1 MKPDLKIK
9 ESLLCLTRDTPD
21 YSHFRQVEK
30 LVHAG
35 ASFIQLRS
43 KSIPESLLL
52 EESKSAVFLAKHNAC
67 KLIINDHYEMAKDVD
82 ADGVHLGVSDAP
94 VEFVRDYLPRGK
106 IIGKTV
112 HSIEEAKIAV
122 KEQPDYIGLGP
133 VRNSITKK
141 ELTPCLSDEEFKE
154 ITALLHP
161 IPVFLIGGLNRNDF
175 DLIDRIHVQGICLC
189 SDLSLDK
196 DDPTHLHEIVQ
207 KSRSFEPALH
217 SL

>member
-1 MKPDLKIK
+1 MKPDLRIK
-9 ESLLCLTRDTPD
+9 ESLLCITRDTPD
-21 YSHFRQVEK
+21 FSHFSQVEK
-30 LVHAG
+30 LVHEG

-43 KSIPESLLL
+43 KLVPESVLL
-52 EESKSAVFLAKHNAC
+52 EESKSAVILAKQNGS
-67 KLIINDHYEMAKDVD
+67 KLIINDHYKLARDVD

-94 VEFVRDYLPRGK
+94 VEFVRDYLPQGK

-133 VRNSITKK
+133 VRNSITKE

-154 ITALLHP
+154 IAALLYP

-175 DLIDRIHVQGICLC
+175 DLIDRINVQGICLC
-189 SDLSLDK
+189 SDLSLDNV
-196 DDPTHLHEIVQ
+196 DSTHLHEIVQ
-207 KSRSFEPALH
+207 KSRSFESALH

>member
-21 YSHFRQVEK
+21 CSHFRQVEK

-52 EESKSAVFLAKHNAC
+52 EESKSAVILAKQIGC
-67 KLIINDHYEMAKDVD
+67 KLIINDHYEMARDVD

-94 VEFVRDYLPRGK
+94 VEFVRDYLLQGK

-196 DDPTHLHEIVQ
+196 DDPAHLHEIVQ

>member
-1 MKPDLKIK
+1 MKPDLRIK
-9 ESLLCLTRDTPD
+9 ESLLCITRDTPD

-43 KSIPESLLL
+43 KLVPESVLL
-52 EESKSAVFLAKHNAC
+52 EESKSAVMLAKQNGS
-67 KLIINDHYEMAKDVD
+67 KLIINDHYKLARDVD

-94 VEFVRDYLPRGK
+94 VEFVRDYLPQGK

-122 KEQPDYIGLGP
+122 KEKPDYIGLGP
-133 VRNSITKK
+133 VRNSLTKK

-154 ITALLHP
+154 IAALLYP

-175 DLIDRIHVQGICLC
+175 DLIDRINVQGICLC
-189 SDLSLDK
+189 SDLSLDNV
-196 DDPTHLHEIVQ
+196 DSTHLHEIVQ

>member
-21 YSHFRQVEK
+21 CSHFSQVEK

-52 EESKSAVFLAKHNAC
+52 EESKSAVILAKQNAC
-67 KLIINDHYEMAKDVD
+67 KLIINDHYKMARDVD

-94 VEFVRDYLPRGK
+94 VEFVRDYLPQGK

-133 VRNSITKK
+133 VRNLITKK

-154 ITALLHP
+154 ITALLYP

-175 DLIDRIHVQGICLC
+175 DLIDRIHV
-189 SDLSLDK
+189 
-196 DDPTHLHEIVQ
+196 
-207 KSRSFEPALH
+207 
-217 SL
+217 

>member
-1 MKPDLKIK
+1 MKPDLRIK
-9 ESLLCLTRDTPD
+9 ESLLCLTRDAPD
-21 YSHFRQVEK
+21 CSHFRQVEK

-43 KSIPESLLL
+43 KSVPENQLL
-52 EESKSAVFLAKHNAC
+52 EESKSAVILAKQNGS
-67 KLIINDHYEMAKDVD
+67 KLIINDHYELTKDVE

-112 HSIEEAKIAV
+112 HSFEEAKIAV

-133 VRNSITKK
+133 IRNSITKK

-154 ITALLHP
+154 IAALLHP

-189 SDLSLDK
+189 SDLSLDQN
-196 DDPTHLHEIVQ
+196 DTTHLYEIVQ
-207 KSRSFEPALH
+207 KSRAFETALH

>member
-1 MKPDLKIK
+1 MKPDLRIK
-9 ESLLCLTRDTPD
+9 ESLLCLTRDAPD
-21 YSHFRQVEK
+21 CSHFRQVEK

-35 ASFIQLRS
+35 ATFIQLRS
-43 KSIPESLLL
+43 KSVPESVLV
-52 EESKSAVFLAKHNAC
+52 EESKSAVILAKQNAC
-67 KLIINDHYEMAKDVD
+67 KLIINDHHEMARDLD
-82 ADGVHLGVSDAP
+82 ADGVHLGVLDAP
-94 VEFVRDYLPRGK
+94 VEFVRDYLPPGK

-112 HSIEEAKIAV
+112 HSIEEAKIAL

-154 ITALLHP
+154 IAALLHS

-196 DDPTHLHEIVQ
+196 DDPAHLHEIVQ
-207 KSRSFEPALH
+207 KSRSFVPALH